1 MIKNSAAI
9 TDCSD
14 IPPLKGQLI
23 DNISLPDK
31 KNAHSLDAADNVLL
45 SYDDG
50 TTKATA
56 PIKLTPSGSDSATG
70 IAVDKAG
77 FYISAEKTAIAYGG
91 TNHEPMYVITSD
103 DMGKTWTQI
112 GNSNASD
119 ARVLTGAGFS
129 DNKTGLLCFRFETSQ
144 LNICSTQDGGKTW
157 AKLDISVPKGFEEY
171 YSATPLSPV
180 FNGSKGELP
189 IQLKNK
195 NDQTKTIY
203 FSSDDGGRSW
213 TYAQN

>member
-1 MIKNSAAI
+1 MGKTWTKSEIISYNEFSQAYIGFITKNNGWLVLCGMPAMGSE
-9 TDCSD
+9 CSY
-14 IPPLKGQLI
+14 IYLT
-23 DNISLPDK
+23 N
-31 KNAHSLDAADNVLL
+31 
-45 SYDDG
+45 DG
-50 TTKATA
+50 
-56 PIKLTPSGSDSATG
+56 
-70 IAVDKAG
+70 
-77 FYISAEKTAIAYGG
+77 
-91 TNHEPMYVITSD
+91 
-103 DMGKTWTQI
+103 GKTWTQI

-180 FNGSKGELP
+180 FNGSKGQLP